1 MIRLDH
7 VSKVFGPAR
16 AQALCALAQG
26 AGKARIRRVLGATV
40 ALDDVSLS
48 VEAGELFAVMGLS
61 GSGKS
66 TLVRLINGL
75 IVPDWGDVRVDGT
88 AISRLSG
95 PELVAFRRARLSMVF
110 QSFALFPHR
119 TVAQNAAFGLE
130 VQGVDAAQ
138 RLRRA
143 GDWLSRVGLE
153 GYADAYPH
161 ELSGGMKQRVGL
173 ARALAVEA
181 PVMLMDEPFSAL
193 DPATRAD
200 LQDLLLSVQAELGRT
215 IVFVTHDFAEAA
227 RLASRIAI
235 MDAGRLV
242 QADTPDA
249 ILRAPA
255 TPGVAALT
263 APAAA
268 QAARRR
274 AD

>member
-66 TLVRLINGL
+66 TLVRLVNGL
-75 IVPDWGDVRVDGT
+75 IAPDRGDVRVDGT
-88 AISRLSG
+88 DISRLSG